1 MDVFKVREN
10 WRGMDIAM
18 RVDSKMAFLK
28 AMEHSYT
35 MVLLSSENLH

>member
-1 MDVFKVREN
+1 MDVFKGQES
-10 WRGMDIAM
+10 WLGMDIAM
-18 RVDSKMAFLK
+18 RVDSKTAFLK